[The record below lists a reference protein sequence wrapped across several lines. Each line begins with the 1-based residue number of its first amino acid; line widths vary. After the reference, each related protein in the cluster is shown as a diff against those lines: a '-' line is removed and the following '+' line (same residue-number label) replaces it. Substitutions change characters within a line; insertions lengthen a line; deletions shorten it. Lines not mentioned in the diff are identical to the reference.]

1 MEITMKHKNTVIFD
15 MDGVILDS
23 EKIVLY
29 SWKKVAEQYDLPH
42 IEETMKKC
50 IGLNYDAAN
59 KVFTKEYNGKYDF
72 DFLKPK
78 TSAYYY
84 HYVEQH
90 GLPLKPGIR
99 SLLCYLKEQNYKTA
113 VASSTRIAVVEK
125 EMQQTGLYDY
135 FDRLVGGDMI
145 KNSKPA
151 PDIFLHAA
159 QILQSEPDDCYVIE
173 DSYNGIRAA
182 YAAGMSPLMVPDL
195 LPATDEM
202 RELATGIFKD
212 LTQVQEYMN
221 NIITEE

>member
-1 MEITMKHKNTVIFD
+1 MKHKNTVIFD

-151 PDIFLHAA
+151 PDIFLLAA
-159 QILQSEPDDCYVIE
+159 KRLGVPPADCCVFE
-173 DSYNGIRAA
+173 DSPNGIRAA
-182 YAAGMSPLMVPDL
+182 HAAGMKPILIPDL
-195 LPATDEM
+195 MP
-202 RELATGIFKD
+202 
-212 LTQVQEYMN
+212 V
-221 NIITEE
+221 TEEIASLTVGVYKVLTDALEELVAGD